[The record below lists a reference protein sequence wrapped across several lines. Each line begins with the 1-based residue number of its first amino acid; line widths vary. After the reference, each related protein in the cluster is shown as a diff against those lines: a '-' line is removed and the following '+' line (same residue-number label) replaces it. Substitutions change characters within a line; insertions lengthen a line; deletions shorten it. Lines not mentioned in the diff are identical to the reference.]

1 MFRGGYIGNFDDYS
15 GAGAVYSSGLNLV
28 YLPAVEKNAV
38 GTSGCPLEQPESEY
52 PIWTDD

>member
-15 GAGAVYSSGLNLV
+15 GAGAVYSCGLNLV